1 MEIYEEI
8 GEENIFI
15 FGFTADK
22 VEDQRH
28 ANRYHKPAM
37 NEKLA
42 GVLDLINRSAFGNPK
57 VYQPLLSTLFLFPSS
72 TCCLNGAIDTLTHG
86 SDFYLISADF
96 ESYLAA
102 QKRIEAA
109 YLDTSN
115 WAKRSI
121 LCSAGMGKF
130 SSDRSIKEYAQ
141 QIWGVQ
147 PSIVPSAP
155 NKDL

>member
-1 MEIYEEI
+1 M
-8 GEENIFI
+8 
-15 FGFTADK
+15 
-22 VEDQRH
+22 
-28 ANRYHKPAM
+28 
-37 NEKLA
+37 
-42 GVLDLINRSAFGNPK
+42 
-57 VYQPLLSTLFLFPSS
+57 
-72 TCCLNGAIDTLTHG
+72 THG

-102 QKRIEAA
+102 QKRIDAA
-109 YLDTSN
+109 YLDKAN

-147 PSIVPSAP
+147 PSIVPSEA